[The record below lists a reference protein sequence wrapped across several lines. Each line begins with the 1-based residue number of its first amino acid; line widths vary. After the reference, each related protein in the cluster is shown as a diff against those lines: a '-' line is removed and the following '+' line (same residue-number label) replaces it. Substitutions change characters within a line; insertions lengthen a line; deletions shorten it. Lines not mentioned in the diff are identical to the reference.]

1 MKLLLNRDQV
11 LLNLANIDFVPLVL
25 VDVVGDFVLE
35 VDFLHSVKFD
45 LEQVQVPLLL
55 GLVVKD

>member
-35 VDFLHSVKFD
+35 VDFLHSVEFD